1 MMTHAAV
8 NAERHVTYAIWRK
21 TMSEPRL
28 EDDIATGQ
36 ADECEDC
43 GNFIHTC
50 ECDSGEPDRMYG
62 DQN

>member
-1 MMTHAAV
+1 MMMHAAV
-8 NAERHVTYAIWRK
+8 NAVQHVTYAIWRK

-43 GNFIHTC
+43 GNFIY
-50 ECDSGEPDRMYG
+50 ECVCGEPDRMYG
-62 DQN
+62 DED